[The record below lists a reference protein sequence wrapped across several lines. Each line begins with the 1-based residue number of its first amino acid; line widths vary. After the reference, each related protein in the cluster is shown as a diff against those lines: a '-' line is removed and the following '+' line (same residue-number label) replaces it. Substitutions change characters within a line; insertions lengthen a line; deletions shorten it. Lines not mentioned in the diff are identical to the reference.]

1 MVIIIHFNLG
11 EPRKTLVCGNVK
23 CFSLEP
29 QDKKT
34 KICSATF
41 SQLQL
46 FFYVYDFTDIDE
58 CKGNNSCHVNA
69 TCKNILGSHV
79 CQCHAGYTGNGQNCA
94 GEINLVVTIFRI
106 VLHDTFNYSAAPFSR
121 VARQL
126 DNLSL
131 RNSAILSSY
140 IENNTWD
147 RVDLEFLFECSTRYL
162 ITASNHV
169 LFCLSYKY
177 NRPLLRREVDFFE
190 EFNYKFHNP
199 RKKSAKEGYQGE
211 SLTIRRDSAAVEV
224 LVQSNN

>member
-1 MVIIIHFNLG
+1 M
-11 EPRKTLVCGNVK
+11 
-23 CFSLEP
+23 
-29 QDKKT
+29 
-34 KICSATF
+34 
-41 SQLQL
+41 
-46 FFYVYDFTDIDE
+46 
-58 CKGNNSCHVNA
+58 NA

-106 VLHDTFNYSAAPFSR
+106 VLHDTFNYSAA
-121 VARQL
+121 
-126 DNLSL
+126 
-131 RNSAILSSY
+131 ILSSY
-140 IENNTWD
+140 LENNTWD
-147 RVDLEFLFECSTRYL
+147 RVDLEFLFECSTRYP

-177 NRPLLRREVDFFE
+177 NRSLLRREVDFFE
-190 EFNYKFHNP
+190 ECNYKFHNP